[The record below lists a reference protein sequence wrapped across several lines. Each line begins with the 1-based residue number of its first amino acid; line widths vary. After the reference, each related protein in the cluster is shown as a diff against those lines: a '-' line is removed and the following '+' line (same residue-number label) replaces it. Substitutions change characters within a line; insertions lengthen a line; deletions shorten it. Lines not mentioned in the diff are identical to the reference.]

1 MVTHKKWTFFP
12 PFIQIQMKSPSN
24 ASTSTNRKT
33 ASLDI
38 VGFDDREQRHPP
50 GFDLPP
56 WMPMHEF
63 FMLIVAPAGC
73 GKTTLI
79 LNLLLRIYRSYFN
92 KIIVFSPTIHNDQKW
107 KHLTSSK
114 NVLRPNKHKKHW
126 LPKVKEQKEESQK
139 DSSSSDT
146 QKYTEEEKE
155 WLDAQ
160 NDLFLIENFKD
171 KKGMKKR
178 LGSTNYKMW
187 KLLSSQPQFN
197 AKKVSGHHMANPEQI
212 LQKKRRIDHLSSFMV
227 KPTTPVLAQQL
238 KDYHRVLGL
247 PEPSILT
254 HEDRR
259 IFSSTAAYLA
269 ICGKDGS
276 IRRENGGGAAATGN
290 LGPHNIGQPDFRGA
304 GGGMFGGGQVG
315 QRHLRS
321 GLSNSFPQYNPKDKA
336 GHHHG
341 KNSQHTRGHQQQIH
355 PKLTAHCGR
364 KGEVNEY
371 EDESEEEEPSDKQ
384 ESDDSEKE
392 DPKTKGQVPK
402 ACLHEEYSEETL
414 DDAMKYQDKVVS
426 CLTKM
431 KRPMT
436 EADHICWVFDDM
448 VGSGLFNQKKNNAFK
463 RLSVRRR
470 HFCSS
475 VIGVVQAYKEFPKTS
490 RNNCNIYILFR
501 IDSED
506 ELSVIYKDFPCGLS
520 AQNWKIVYEY
530 CTREPYAFM
539 MINTQVKDPTFRIIK
554 NFTEPLYI
562 PEDKRLHDQWVQ
574 QFIRNEDH
582 TSANLFPESV
592 NVTPASS
599 SSHPSLSS
607 AKPTTRQY
615 ASIDFNNSSLSSTA
629 VARGSN

>member
-1 MVTHKKWTFFP
+1 
-12 PFIQIQMKSPSN
+12 MKSPSN
-24 ASTSTNRKT
+24 TSTSTNRKS
-33 ASLDI
+33 APLDI

-50 GFDLPP
+50 GFELPP

-79 LNLLLRIYRSYFN
+79 LNLLLRIYKTYFN

-107 KHLTSSK
+107 KHLTSNK

-126 LPKVKEQKEESQK
+126 LPKVKERGEECHN
-139 DSSSSDT
+139 DTPSSDA

-155 WLDAQ
+155 WLDTQ

-171 KKGMKKR
+171 KKGVKKR

-187 KLLSSQPQFN
+187 KLLSTQPQFKS
-197 AKKVSGHHMANPEQI
+197 KKVSGHHMANPEQI
-212 LQKKRRIDHLSSFMV
+212 LEKKRRIDHLSSFLV
-227 KPTTPVLAQQL
+227 KPTTPLLAQQL
-238 KDYHRVLGL
+238 KDYHHVLGL
-247 PEPSILT
+247 PDPSILT
-254 HEDRR
+254 HQDRR

-269 ICGKDGS
+269 ICGEGGS
-276 IRRENGGGAAATGN
+276 IAGQNGRGVAATGN
-290 LGPHNIGQPDFRGA
+290 VGPYNIGQSDVRGA
-304 GGGMFGGGQVG
+304 SGGVHGGGRLSS
-315 QRHLRS
+315 QRR
-321 GLSNSFPQYNPKDKA
+321 GLLDVFPHHHPKDNVN
-336 GHHHG
+336 HHNT
-341 KNSQHTRGHQQQIH
+341 KNSQYTRGQQQQIH
-355 PKLTAHCGR
+355 PKLTAHGGR
-364 KGEVNEY
+364 KGDIDEY
-371 EDESEEEEPSDKQ
+371 EQDTEEEQPSNDQ
-384 ESDDSEKE
+384 QSDDNEKE
-392 DPKTKGQVPK
+392 DSKTKGQVPK
-402 ACLHEEYSEETL
+402 SCLHEEYSEETL

-448 VGSGLFNQKKNNAFK
+448 VGSGLFNQKRNNAFK

-520 AQNWKIVYEY
+520 ALNWKIVYEY

-539 MINTQVKDPTFRIIK
+539 MINTQVKDPTFRIVK

-562 PEDKRLHDQWVQ
+562 PEDKRLHDQWAQ
-574 QFIRNEDH
+574 QFIRGDYQ
-582 TSANLFPESV
+582 SSVNLFPDNV

-599 SSHPSLSS
+599 SSQPSLSS
-607 AKPTTRQY
+607 AKPTTRQ
-615 ASIDFNNSSLSSTA
+615 
-629 VARGSN
+629 